1 MWTDERTDMT
11 KQIVAF
17 SNFPNAFKNEKQP
30 SRLVAERRVRCRVK
44 GRQEDTTG
52 SVGKR
57 QQRAWQARRWRLS
70 ASNVADERS
79 VKEVL
84 KYAFLLVNR

>member
-1 MWTDERTDMT
+1 MWTDGRTDMT

-17 SNFPNAFKNEKQP
+17 CNFPNAFKNDKQL
-30 SRLVAERRVRCRVK
+30 SKLVAERWVRSRVK

-57 QQRAWQARRWRLS
+57 QQGAWQATRWRLS

-79 VKEVL
+79 IE
-84 KYAFLLVNR
+84 